1 MTWEELTTEVTELST
16 KINFTPDIIVGIV
29 RGGLVPARLLSS
41 KLKAKDMYCL
51 TVKKIGAKRKVT
63 NDILEDLTDK
73 KLLLVE
79 DMLETGKS
87 LIVAKE
93 YLANKGAD
101 VKTACLYTMPISEI
115 KPDFYIREVNEII
128 KFPWE

>member
-1 MTWEELTTEVTELST
+1 
-16 KINFTPDIIVGIV
+16 
-29 RGGLVPARLLSS
+29 
-41 KLKAKDMYCL
+41 
-51 TVKKIGAKRKVT
+51 
-63 NDILEDLTDK
+63 
-73 KLLLVE
+73 
-79 DMLETGKS
+79 MLEAGKS

-115 KPDFYIREVNEII
+115 KPDFYIREVNDVI